1 MLIII
6 YRKFRCSQ
14 KIRYM
19 QETKIL
25 KSMVSLYQCLQRM
38 L

>member
-6 YRKFRCSQ
+6 YR